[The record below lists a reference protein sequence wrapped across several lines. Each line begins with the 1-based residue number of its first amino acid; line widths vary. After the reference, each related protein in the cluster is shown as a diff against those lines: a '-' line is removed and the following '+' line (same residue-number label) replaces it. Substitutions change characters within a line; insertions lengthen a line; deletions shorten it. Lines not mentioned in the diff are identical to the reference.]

1 MKKNHSCYRR
11 RYLKHIALVLLFYPL
26 SALGA
31 QGHIS
36 IKGQSITIMQA
47 IQLIEKNS
55 DYTFFYNAADLEDK
69 QRKDIN
75 CNGPIDEIL
84 DEVFKDSGI
93 SYIVKNKEVILNV
106 QKTNNTQQKKKR
118 TVTGTII
125 DAVDDSPIIG
135 ANITIKGDK
144 NTGTISDIDG
154 NFSLSIPDNKTI
166 LVVTYIGYKTREVP
180 VEDLG
185 NIKIV
190 LEGDDHTLN
199 EVVVV
204 GSGTQKKV
212 SVTGAIT
219 SIKGASLKLP
229 SSTLSNSF
237 AGKLAGVIAKTN
249 SGEPGSGAE
258 FYIRGIGTFGGRAT
272 PLILLDDVE
281 ISSGDLNYVPAENI
295 ESFSIL
301 KDASATAIYGSRGAN
316 GVMIV
321 TTKGGE
327 YNSKTSINVTA
338 ENSFN
343 YLDKFP
349 EFVDGATYMDMY
361 NEAVYNQAIANNQE
375 YEPFY
380 SRDKID
386 KTRANANPYLFPNN
400 DWYSMLFK
408 DFAVNQNLN
417 ISIKGGSKNVDY
429 FLNAGI
435 FYENGIIRQPKEDK
449 LDVGMRNK
457 KYLFQSNVTARVT
470 STTKV
475 GLNMNTQL
483 FYHHAPKTSTR
494 NLFAYSMHG
503 NPVRFPATLPAEPG
517 DTYIRYGSNDP
528 WDVGKSEPNPYAKLS
543 EGYTERNYV
552 YMTTA
557 FNLEQDL
564 KFVTPGL
571 KLTGLASFYNYSFN
585 WLDHWIVPFYYKVSD
600 DYTMDDQGNYLYKTS
615 TIGEPGEPYLK
626 SNSGRD
632 PTESVWSLQGALD
645 YSRQFGGHDVGATLV
660 YHMKETKKVKDG
672 GAEKD
677 LLPYREQGMAGRLTY
692 SFGQRY
698 LLEATFGYNGSENF
712 RSGHRFGFF
721 PAIALGWT
729 ISNEKFFQPLKKTV
743 STLKIR
749 ATYGLTGN
757 DALATRFPYVTEVS
771 MNNNLDWW
779 TGSGTRVNGPLVNIY
794 GNANATWEKSKK
806 LNLGVDM
813 TLLESMD
820 ITIDYFKED
829 RSGIFMQRSS
839 VPSTMGVT
847 GMLPYANIGSVKNK
861 GVDMSVAYSKVIGK
875 DWVLRLNGSL
885 TYAHNEITEIDEP
898 VNVEPYS
905 SRIGHPINSIMGYVS
920 DGLFT
925 SQEEI
930 DRSPKQSFGNY
941 TVGDIKYKDLNGDNV
956 VNGYDRTIIGNPE
969 IPEIIYGFGGTLKYK
984 KWDLS
989 LFFQG
994 VAKVSLMM
1002 SDIHPFSEAGHK
1014 GYNIAQYIV
1023 DDHWSESNNVAG
1035 AAYPRLSP
1043 EFITNNAQTSTYY
1056 LRNAAFLR
1064 LKNAELGYSFFP
1076 WLRVYAAG
1084 TNLLTFSPFSTWDP
1098 EMGSGNGLKYP
1109 LQRTAKI
1116 GIQFHY

>member
-1 MKKNHSCYRR
+1 
-11 RYLKHIALVLLFYPL
+11 
-26 SALGA
+26 
-31 QGHIS
+31 
-36 IKGQSITIMQA
+36 
-47 IQLIEKNS
+47 
-55 DYTFFYNAADLEDK
+55 
-69 QRKDIN
+69 
-75 CNGPIDEIL
+75 
-84 DEVFKDSGI
+84 
-93 SYIVKNKEVILNV
+93 
-106 QKTNNTQQKKKR
+106 
-118 TVTGTII
+118 
-125 DAVDDSPIIG
+125 
-135 ANITIKGDK
+135 
-144 NTGTISDIDG
+144 
-154 NFSLSIPDNKTI
+154 
-166 LVVTYIGYKTREVP
+166 
-180 VEDLG
+180 
-185 NIKIV
+185 
-190 LEGDDHTLN
+190 
-199 EVVVV
+199 
-204 GSGTQKKV
+204 
-212 SVTGAIT
+212 
-219 SIKGASLKLP
+219 
-229 SSTLSNSF
+229 
-237 AGKLAGVIAKTN
+237 
-249 SGEPGSGAE
+249 
-258 FYIRGIGTFGGRAT
+258 
-272 PLILLDDVE
+272 
-281 ISSGDLNYVPAENI
+281 
-295 ESFSIL
+295 
-301 KDASATAIYGSRGAN
+301 
-316 GVMIV
+316 
-321 TTKGGE
+321 
-327 YNSKTSINVTA
+327 
-338 ENSFN
+338 
-343 YLDKFP
+343 
-349 EFVDGATYMDMY
+349 
-361 NEAVYNQAIANNQE
+361 
-375 YEPFY
+375 
-380 SRDKID
+380 
-386 KTRANANPYLFPNN
+386 
-400 DWYSMLFK
+400 
-408 DFAVNQNLN
+408 
-417 ISIKGGSKNVDY
+417 
-429 FLNAGI
+429 
-435 FYENGIIRQPKEDK
+435 
-449 LDVGMRNK
+449 
-457 KYLFQSNVTARVT
+457 
-470 STTKV
+470 
-475 GLNMNTQL
+475 
-483 FYHHAPKTSTR
+483 
-494 NLFAYSMHG
+494 
-503 NPVRFPATLPAEPG
+503 
-517 DTYIRYGSNDP
+517 
-528 WDVGKSEPNPYAKLS
+528 
-543 EGYTERNYV
+543 
-552 YMTTA
+552 
-557 FNLEQDL
+557 
-564 KFVTPGL
+564 
-571 KLTGLASFYNYSFN
+571 
-585 WLDHWIVPFYYKVSD
+585 
-600 DYTMDDQGNYLYKTS
+600 
-615 TIGEPGEPYLK
+615 
-626 SNSGRD
+626 
-632 PTESVWSLQGALD
+632 
-645 YSRQFGGHDVGATLV
+645 
-660 YHMKETKKVKDG
+660 
-672 GAEKD
+672 
-677 LLPYREQGMAGRLTY
+677 
-692 SFGQRY
+692 
-698 LLEATFGYNGSENF
+698 
-712 RSGHRFGFF
+712 
-721 PAIALGWT
+721 
-729 ISNEKFFQPLKKTV
+729 
-743 STLKIR
+743 
-749 ATYGLTGN
+749 LTGN

>member
-1 MKKNHSCYRR
+1 MNCKVKQGCLTSESCCILLWLAFTLFPVSVVTAADNRKIDESQQKEVKAEMKGYVGDENGEPV
-11 RYLKHIALVLLFYPL
+11 IGATVLE
-26 SALGA
+26 SGT
-31 QGHIS
+31 QNGV
-36 IKGQSITIMQA
+36 ITDVDGIFT
-47 IQLIEKNS
+47 IQLAKNAS
-55 DYTFFYNAADLEDK
+55 LT
-69 QRKDIN
+69 
-75 CNGPIDEIL
+75 
-84 DEVFKDSGI
+84 I
-93 SYIVKNKEVILNV
+93 SYVGY
-106 QKTNNTQQKKKR
+106 QKK
-118 TVTGTII
+118 TV
-125 DAVDDSPIIG
+125 VV
-135 ANITIKGDK
+135 KDK
-144 NTGTISDIDG
+144 KFISV
-154 NFSLSIPDNKTI
+154 NLTPDRSMM
-166 LVVTYIGYKTREVP
+166 L
-180 VEDLG
+180 D
-185 NIKIV
+185 
-190 LEGDDHTLN
+190 

-204 GSGTQKKV
+204 GFGKQKKESLV
-212 SVTGAIT
+212 GAVQAVKPEDLKMT
-219 SIKGASLKLP
+219 SSNL
-229 SSTLSNSF
+229 STSF
-237 AGKLAGVIAKTN
+237 AGNVPGIIAVQTQ
-249 SGEPGSGAE
+249 GEPGSDEAK
-258 FYIRGIGTFGGRAT
+258 FYIRGISTFGSNT
-272 PLILLDDVE
+272 SPLIILDGVE
-281 ISSGDLNYVPAENI
+281 INATMMNNI
-295 ESFSIL
+295 PPESIASFSVL
-301 KDASATAIYGSRGAN
+301 KDATATSLYGSRGAN
-316 GVMIV
+316 GVIIV
-321 TTKGGE
+321 TTKQGQLSE
-327 YNSKTSINVTA
+327 KMS
-338 ENSFN
+338 
-343 YLDKFP
+343 
-349 EFVDGATYMDMY
+349 VDIRFDNTFSMPTYVQKMADGPTYMDMY

-677 LLPYREQGMAGRLTY
+677 LLPNREQGMAGRLTY